1 MPPIPVTPVS
11 TNRRLGQIVPGPD
24 ENINIYCRDG
34 TGQPISID
42 GLRLVFQGRE
52 RPLVFFSNDVL
63 VHNLAVRF
71 AQLFRV

>member
-11 TNRRLGQIVPGPD
+11 TNRGLGQIVPGPD

-42 GLRLVFQGRE
+42 GLRVSVPSQVVVNGR
-52 RPLVFFSNDVL
+52 
-63 VHNLAVRF
+63 
-71 AQLFRV
+71 